1 MVLHPPEIKE
11 KRRVSHTPIFK
22 KKRREKR
29 GKMKELDKFY
39 ARTNTIQST
48 HALDQRI

>member
-22 KKRREKR
+22 KKEEKKGER
-29 GKMKELDKFY
+29 
-39 ARTNTIQST
+39 
-48 HALDQRI
+48 